1 VVRSTSFG
9 VKSEL
14 EGVKRVE
21 FGGYQGKSIF
31 GARRAITLHC
41 SKQRKIRLGE
51 LYALILW
58 L

>member
-1 VVRSTSFG
+1 M
-9 VKSEL
+9 KSEL
-14 EGVKRVE
+14 EGVKIAE
-21 FGGYQGKSIF
+21 FGGHQGKSIF

-41 SKQRKIRLGE
+41 SKQRKIKLGD